1 MKECA
6 MSGLLK
12 LLVVPAVV
20 ASSLL
25 FGDAPQAEA
34 QGFGIQIYS
43 GYPSYYGGG
52 YGGGYGGYG
61 GYGFGSYNTYY
72 GSSYYRPYGYNVFY
86 GSPSFY
92 RPYHHH
98 HHHHHCH

>member
-6 MSGLLK
+6 MSGLVK
-12 LLVVPAVV
+12 LLVAPAVV

-25 FGDAPQAEA
+25 FGGASQADA
-34 QGFGIQIYS
+34 QGFGIQIYG
-43 GYPSYYGGG
+43 GYPTYY
-52 YGGGYGGYG
+52 GGYGGYG
-61 GYGFGSYNTYY
+61 GYGNYGFGSYNTFY
-72 GSSYYRPYGYNVFY
+72 GNSFYRPYPYGYNSFY

-98 HHHHHCH
+98 HCH

>member
-6 MSGLLK
+6 MSGIVK

-25 FGDAPQAEA
+25 FGDAPKAEA
-34 QGFGIQIYS
+34 QGFSIQFYS

-52 YGGGYGGYG
+52 YYGGY
-61 GYGFGSYNTYY
+61 SPYNAYY
-72 GSSYYRPYGYNVFY
+72 RGSYYRPYGYNVYY

-92 RPYHHH
+92 RPYP
-98 HHHHHCH
+98 HHHCH